1 MDEHMKELI
10 AIGASAA
17 VNCHPCIEH
26 HLAQRRRL
34 GLDEEEIRAATEV
47 GMAVGR
53 GAAAKTRA
61 KVDNLLAAASVKTES
76 GGGCGCGA

>member
-1 MDEHMKELI
+1 MDAQMKELI

-17 VNCHPCIEH
+17 VNCNPCIEH
-26 HLAQRRRL
+26 HLGECRRL
-34 GLDEEEIRAATEV
+34 GLDGEEIRAATEV

-61 KVDNLLAAASVKTES
+61 KLDSLLGSPTVKAED
-76 GGGCGCGA
+76 GGGCGCAA

>member
-1 MDEHMKELI
+1 MKELI

-34 GLDEEEIRAATEV
+34 GLDEEEVRAAAEV

-53 GAAAKTRA
+53 GAAAKTRV
-61 KVDNLLAAASVKTES
+61 KLDSVLPAASVKTES
-76 GGGCGCGA
+76 GVGCGCGA